1 MNQPTGLIVEDDH
14 DLSSI
19 FTQALKTAGY
29 KTEVCKS
36 GPEALDKL
44 ALMTP
49 HLVVLDLHLPGISGV
64 EVLRQINADQRF
76 AGMRVVITTADVQL
90 AETLRDAADLI
101 LLKPVSYRQLAD
113 LASRFLQMLE

>member
-1 MNQPTGLIVEDDH
+1 
-14 DLSSI
+14 
-19 FTQALKTAGY
+19 
-29 KTEVCKS
+29 
-36 GPEALDKL
+36 
-44 ALMTP
+44 MTP